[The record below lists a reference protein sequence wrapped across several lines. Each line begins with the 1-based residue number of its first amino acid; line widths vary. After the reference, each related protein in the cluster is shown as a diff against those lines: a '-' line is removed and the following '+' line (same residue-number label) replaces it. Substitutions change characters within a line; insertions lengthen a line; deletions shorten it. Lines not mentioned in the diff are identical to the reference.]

1 MTMILRRLSTAL
13 RKQDWVTVLV
23 ETLIVVFGVFIGLQV
38 NNWNQTR
45 QQSALGE
52 AYLSRMTDDL
62 SAMELY
68 LEEKL
73 SEAKTRYDLTLDLL
87 QAASAQDS
95 PDDDLF
101 IATEAFFTDA
111 WVTPQFTIID
121 AVYRDM
127 SATGN
132 LNLIEN
138 SLRQHITRYYAGLEL
153 QKENMNVNRDWS
165 LPVDSRVIYEHDVYR
180 RNRNLAEISGADSLV
195 AKQETILSAR
205 GDLARLAT
213 MYFYV
218 EKVTVSGHEASLET
232 TKALLASID
241 DPERSK
247 R

>member
-1 MTMILRRLSTAL
+1 MILRRLSIAL
-13 RKQDWVTVLV
+13 RKQDWVTILV
-23 ETLIVVFGVFIGLQV
+23 ETLIVVFGVFIALQV
-38 NNWNQTR
+38 NNWNAAR
-45 QQSALGE
+45 QQSALGG

-73 SEAKTRYDLTLDLL
+73 SEAKARYDLTLGLL
-87 QAASAQDS
+87 QAASAQDG
-95 PDDDLF
+95 PDDDLI

-111 WVTPQFTIID
+111 WVTPQFTVID

-138 SLRQHITRYYAGLEL
+138 SLRQHITSYYAGLEL

-180 RNRNLAEISGADSLV
+180 WNRNLAEISGADNLL
-195 AKQETILSAR
+195 AKQETIVSAR

-218 EKVTVSGHEASLET
+218 ERATVRGHESSLT
-232 TKALLASID
+232 ATKELIAAID
-241 DPERSK
+241 GKEPPQP
-247 R
+247 